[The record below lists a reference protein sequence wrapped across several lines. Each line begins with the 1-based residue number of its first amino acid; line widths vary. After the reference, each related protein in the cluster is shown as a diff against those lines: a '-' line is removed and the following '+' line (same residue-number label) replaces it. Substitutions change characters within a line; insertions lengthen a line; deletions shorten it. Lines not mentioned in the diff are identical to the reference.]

1 MTSLSNDYIRG
12 LEKGLAIIKD
22 MREYEVDSDI
32 PDMEEYVHQILDLIV
47 ADYMEHIETIKA
59 EMLKRSS
66 E

>member
-12 LEKGLAIIKD
+12 LEKGLAIIND

-32 PDMEEYVHQILDLIV
+32 PGMEEYVHQILDLIV

-59 EMLKRSS
+59 EMLK
-66 E
+66 

>member
-47 ADYMEHIETIKA
+47 ADYTEHIETIKA
-59 EMLKRSS
+59 EMLK
-66 E
+66 